1 MRINTVIPGVIM
13 TPMSMPE
20 LEGSSAPTILKSIEM
35 SALQRIGSPEDVAHA
50 VAFLASLV
58 VLYHRD

>member
-1 MRINTVIPGVIM
+1 M

-35 SALQRIGSPEDVAHA
+35 SALQRIGSPDDVARA